1 MERPP
6 GKGLTVVPPNSKKK
20 TGYTNPRYP
29 TRPKDIHLENLEKK
43 KKNRCEVFTTDTP
56 ALEAL
61 LPLIGKP
68 PRHGLVDL

>member
-1 MERPP
+1 MEANGAPAGQGVDCCTP
-6 GKGLTVVPPNSKKK
+6 QGSAISNKKKKK
-20 TGYTNPRYP
+20 TG
-29 TRPKDIHLENLEKK
+29 
-43 KKNRCEVFTTDTP
+43 EVFTTDTP